1 MVVVVVVILAVAVAV
16 VVVAVV
22 TIIFYTLSLKYVTLY
37 IVNKLRFLNDRLH
50 NFN

>member
-1 MVVVVVVILAVAVAV
+1 VVV
-16 VVVAVV
+16 VV
-22 TIIFYTLSLKYVTLY
+22 TIIFYTLSLKYVNLY